1 MTCRSVH
8 AGGPT
13 FEEIALH
20 GRHANASMDP
30 RQAGEK
36 GNMVDLKAV
45 RSSAEW
51 PAVRERIQEA
61 VAAVL
66 QDMPKERVDLQVKTV
81 DELQFPGYVRR
92 RVNYF
97 VDEWER
103 VTAWLFVPDGREEVP
118 AILCCHRATP
128 LGKDECAG
136 IEGNPAQAF
145 AHRYAEKGFVT
156 IAPDCITAGSRVSS
170 GLEPLDTKA
179 FYRDHPKMSLMGKML
194 ADHMCAIDALCET
207 RNVDAARIG
216 VIGHGLGAQNALL
229 LAAWDER
236 IQACIA
242 SCGFTRFAD
251 DPDPARWARPNG
263 FVQFPKL
270 SKAISERAFP
280 FDWEHILA
288 LIAPSPTLLLTALND
303 GDFPHTRSCS
313 KAAKMACRVYTLLG
327 AA

>member
-1 MTCRSVH
+1 
-8 AGGPT
+8 
-13 FEEIALH
+13 
-20 GRHANASMDP
+20 
-30 RQAGEK
+30 
-36 GNMVDLKAV
+36 MVDLKAV

-242 SCGFTRFAD
+242 SCGFTRFAAQKN
-251 DPDPARWARPNG
+251 PSLWPALDG
-263 FVQFPKL
+263 L
-270 SKAISERAFP
+270 SLMPQLHKQAESGALP
-280 FDWEHILA
+280 FDWEHLLA
-288 LIAPSPTLLLTALND
+288 MAAPSPMLVITSLSDTPL
-303 GDFPHTRSCS
+303 PSPRSCD
-313 KAAKMACRVYTLLG
+313 KAVKQAARVYKLLG
-327 AA
+327 AQSAIDHFTHHDGYYTFTRETLEVADEWFERWL